1 MYNTSM
7 ERLELIQNYQPTRE
21 IIDLVDATP
30 LVIFCGITGAG
41 KDAVQ
46 DGLHKLRSFQSLV
59 TSTTRP
65 PRDEHGVMERDGV
78 EYYFLSDD
86 QALENLKNRAYFEV
100 ANVHGKTNGVLA
112 KEIHRIYDTGET
124 AIFDI
129 DYQGVDYFQ
138 RYAPSTK
145 AIFLIPPSFDVWM
158 KRLKSRYDT
167 EEDFQAAWPK
177 RRESA
182 VRELQ
187 WAVDNPRIVILV
199 NDDLD
204 EVVRQSLAVID
215 GQEVDQST
223 GRALT
228 RDILESL
235 KQEG

>member
-1 MYNTSM
+1 M
-7 ERLELIQNYQPTRE
+7 ERLELIQNYQPTQAT
-21 IIDLVDATP
+21 IDLVEAAS
-30 LVIFCGITGAG
+30 LVIICGITGAG

-46 DGLHKLRSFQSLV
+46 DGLHKLRSFQPLV

-65 PRDEHGVMERDGV
+65 PRDEDGVMERDGV
-78 EYYFLSDD
+78 EYYFLSDAE
-86 QALENLKNRAYFEV
+86 ALQGLKDRNYFEV
-100 ANVHGKTNGVLA
+100 ANVHGMTYGVLA
-112 KEIHRIYDTGET
+112 REIRRIYDTGET

-182 VRELQ
+182 IKELA

-199 NDDLD
+199 NDDLN

-215 GQEVDQST
+215 GEEVDQSA

-228 RDILESL
+228 RDTLESL
-235 KQEG
+235 KRES

>member
-1 MYNTSM
+1 MD
-7 ERLELIQNYQPTRE
+7 RLELIQNYKPTQE

-46 DGLHKLRSFQSLV
+46 DGLHKLRQLQPLV

-65 PRDEHGVMERDGV
+65 PRDEDGVMEQDGV
-78 EYYFLSDD
+78 EYYFLSEE
-86 QALENLKNRAYFEV
+86 QALENLKNHAYFEV

-112 KEIHRIYDTGET
+112 REIERINATGET

-145 AIFLIPPSFDVWM
+145 AIFLIPPSFDIWM
-158 KRLKSRYDT
+158 ERLKSRYDT
-167 EEDFQAAWPK
+167 EGDFQAAWPK

-182 VRELQ
+182 IRELQ
-187 WAVDNPRIVILV
+187 WAVNNSRIVILV

-204 EVVRQSLAVID
+204 EVVHQSLDVID
-215 GQEVDQST
+215 EKNVDQT
-223 GRALT
+223 AGRMLTKEILAAL
-228 RDILESL
+228 
-235 KQEG
+235 QAQG

>member
-1 MYNTSM
+1 M
-7 ERLELIQNYQPTRE
+7 ERLELIQNYKPTQE
-21 IIDLVDATP
+21 IINLVDATP

-46 DGLHKLRSFQSLV
+46 DGLHKLRQLQPLV

-65 PRDEHGVMERDGV
+65 PRDEDGVMEQDGV
-78 EYYFLSDD
+78 EYYFLSEE
-86 QALENLKNRAYFEV
+86 QALENLKNHAYFEV

-112 KEIHRIYDTGET
+112 REIERINATGET

-145 AIFLIPPSFDVWM
+145 AIFLIPPSFDIWM
-158 KRLKSRYDT
+158 ERLKSRYDT

-182 VRELQ
+182 IKELA

-199 NDDLD
+199 NDDLNT
-204 EVVRQSLAVID
+204 VVHQSLAVID
-215 GQEVDQST
+215 GEEVDQNT

-228 RDILESL
+228 RDILGML
-235 KQEG
+235 KHED